1 MLIRITLHNFVVF
14 VAKHFW
20 VFISYTVHRNRLI
33 DMFINHING
42 VINKNLSLLFFP
54 SDVKLAWKAKQKQ
67 RELTKNQ
74 LFFISLFFFSK
85 NSGYK
90 EIKSTNFWKG
100 IAYIFLGQV
109 LTNFQTGSAV
119 LSSIIFSL
127 ALFWTVKCYQFLFLL
142 LGGNCSKEVDL

>member
-74 LFFISLFFFSK
+74 LFCISLFFFLKIQDIRKPETSFFERRQHENFLVQALTIFQRSPINK
-85 NSGYK
+85 IIHQVSQGRSYK
-90 EIKSTNFWKG
+90 
-100 IAYIFLGQV
+100 
-109 LTNFQTGSAV
+109 
-119 LSSIIFSL
+119 
-127 ALFWTVKCYQFLFLL
+127 
-142 LGGNCSKEVDL
+142 